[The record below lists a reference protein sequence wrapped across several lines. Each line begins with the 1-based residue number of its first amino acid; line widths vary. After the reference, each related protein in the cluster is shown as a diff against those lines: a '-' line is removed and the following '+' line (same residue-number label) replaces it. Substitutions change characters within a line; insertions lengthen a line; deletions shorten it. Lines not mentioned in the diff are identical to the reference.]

1 MFKVFSCSLK
11 SQLQNLLNAITHF
24 EGCVNSVLY
33 DTFQQDYTVIAT
45 FENELSEEEEK
56 MITQFC

>member
-1 MFKVFSCSLK
+1 MFKVFSCCLR

-24 EGCVNSVLY
+24 DGCVNSVLY
-33 DTFQQDYTVIAT
+33 NTLEHEYTVIAN

-56 MITQFC
+56 MINQFC